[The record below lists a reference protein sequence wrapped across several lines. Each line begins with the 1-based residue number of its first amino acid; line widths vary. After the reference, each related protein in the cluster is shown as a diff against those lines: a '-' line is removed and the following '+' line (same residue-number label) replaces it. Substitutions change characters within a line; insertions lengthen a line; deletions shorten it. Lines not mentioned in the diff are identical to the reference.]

1 MINLVMT
8 TRQPRASATERFLV
22 SLNEQTDKTKNL
34 IRLIAVIQSEENLCI
49 DPDVKDIKVVHVK
62 PCSLSKARNEGIK
75 LIPEGESGIIAFP
88 DDDCWYNSTVLSAAV
103 KNLEQYDFVS
113 MGIYD
118 PIKRK
123 GFGKHRTLNEKCE
136 INEDNVLLKPIS
148 VSIFYKFNEKNEIPL
163 FDEKFG
169 VGTDWGSGEETDFL
183 LQLLFNGKKGF
194 YDSTDTV
201 YHETEREKDFNASVT
216 YKYSVGF
223 AAMIMKSLLVRG
235 QKKAYARFK
244 KLMTRSRLAQIYY
257 LFKPAK
263 KAVYA
268 ARLKGFKRGLKE
280 GRAYYKGYKNE

>member
-136 INEDNVLLKPIS
+136 INEDNVLLKPYFTS
-148 VSIFYKFNEKNEIPL
+148 LMKRMKSHCSTKSSALVQTGAAAKKPTFYFS
-163 FDEKFG
+163 FFST
-169 VGTDWGSGEETDFL
+169 V
-183 LQLLFNGKKGF
+183 KK
-194 YDSTDTV
+194 DSTIPQTRFI
-201 YHETEREKDFNASVT
+201 TKPSA
-216 YKYSVGF
+216 
-223 AAMIMKSLLVRG
+223 
-235 QKKAYARFK
+235 KKTSTHRSPIN
-244 KLMTRSRLAQIYY
+244 TRSGLRL
-257 LFKPAK
+257 
-263 KAVYA
+263 
-268 ARLKGFKRGLKE
+268 
-280 GRAYYKGYKNE
+280 

>member
-1 MINLVMT
+1 M
-8 TRQPRASATERFLV
+8 
-22 SLNEQTDKTKNL
+22 
-34 IRLIAVIQSEENLCI
+34 
-49 DPDVKDIKVVHVK
+49 HVK

-113 MGIYD
+113 MGIYA

-169 VGTDWGSGEETDFL
+169 V
-183 LQLLFNGKKGF
+183 LFNGKKGV

-235 QKKAYARFK
+235 QKKAYARFR

-280 GRAYYKGYKNE
+280 GRVYYKGYKNE